1 MASNSQDPYSP
12 IHFYRVISKTNLDVI
27 MIPSKFTVRYG
38 RCLSNPV
45 CLKSPDGKEWKV
57 YWEKRDNDFW
67 FRKGWKEFTNFYS
80 LDVGYLVLFK
90 YEGTSQLGVHII
102 DKSALEIEYPFSMHA
117 SSQEDNLDNLNDDT
131 VVILDKTSPSP
142 EDKLDNLSDDII
154 EISDEMPQSPKASD
168 NKPSSSSRPRKKMRS
183 TTDKDVEMRSFNL
196 QNMPGCMKAEDR
208 QLQGTK
214 LKTENTPFSSSRP
227 LKKMRSTTD
236 QDVETRSF
244 NPQNVPVGMKTEDRQ
259 FQATKLQKSANAD
272 LKFSQQKSEGD
283 TGKRIF
289 EKSKYMNF
297 ENGMKKVL
305 TAVKKD
311 IALESA
317 SSLDTDKPHFTM
329 VMQPSYVSPNP
340 YLPIPKE
347 FAKKNLG
354 EDCEVVKLQALDGRI
369 WHATYRSHKIGKGW
383 KNFVNESGLKE
394 GHVCAF
400 EMIGPSLFK
409 VHILRGAEKGN
420 LKVNSVEGKKKV
432 NSFEKKPSSRMQDPP
447 LEKASSSKSE
457 NRHFTVM
464 MTHAHIHGTSYLH
477 VPIEYAKAHL
487 RNITT
492 KSVTLIVQDKDWT
505 VGYAFR
511 SYNKQRQSAEFSW
524 GWKQFCKDND
534 LKVGD
539 VCEFELTKK
548 FRFQVTIYRVA
559 SKNPVHSSN

>member
-12 IHFYRVISKTNLDVI
+12 IHFYGVISKTNLDAI

-57 YWEKRDNDFW
+57 YWAKRDNDFW
-67 FRKGWKEFTNFYS
+67 FQKGWKEFTNFYS
-80 LDVGYLVLFK
+80 LDVGFLVLFK

-131 VVILDKTSPSP
+131 VVNLDKTPPSP

-154 EISDEMPQSPKASD
+154 KISDEMPQSPKASD
-168 NKPSSSSRPRKKMRS
+168 NKPSSSSRPHKKMRS
-183 TTDKDVEMRSFNL
+183 TTDEDVEMRNFNL
-196 QNMPGCMKAEDR
+196 QNMPVGMKTEDR

-214 LKTENTPFSSSRP
+214 LKTENTPLSSSRP

-236 QDVETRSF
+236 EDVETRSF
-244 NPQNVPVGMKTEDRQ
+244 NLLNMPVGMKTEDRQ

-272 LKFSQQKSEGD
+272 LKFSQKKSEGD

-289 EKSKYMNF
+289 EKSKYLNS

-305 TAVKKD
+305 TALKKD
-311 IALESA
+311 IAFGSA
-317 SSLDTDKPHFTM
+317 SSLDTDKPYFTM
-329 VMQPSYVSPNP
+329 VMQPSYVGPWAC
-340 YLPIPKE
+340 LPIPTE

-354 EDCEVVKLQALDGRI
+354 EDCEVVKLQTLDGRI
-369 WHATYRSHKIGKGW
+369 WHAKYRSRIIGKGW
-383 KNFVNESGLKE
+383 RNFVNESGLKE

-400 EMIGPSLFK
+400 EMIGHSLFK
-409 VHILRGAEKGN
+409 VHILREAEKGN
-420 LKVNSVEGKKKV
+420 LKVNSVEEKKKV
-432 NSFEKKPSSRMQDPP
+432 NSFEKKQSSRIQDPP
-447 LEKASSSKSE
+447 LEKASSSKSK

-487 RNITT
+487 RNNAT

-511 SYNKQRQSAEFSW
+511 RYNKQQQSAEFSW

-534 LKVGD
+534 LKATRW
-539 VCEFELTKK
+539 EEEANTESL
-548 FRFQVTIYRVA
+548 
-559 SKNPVHSSN
+559 